1 VDRVI
6 FPRRSP
12 TLIWTLLV
20 LLLIGIGYESHA
32 LYRIASD
39 NRLIADPARI
49 EINEATAP
57 ELVFAK
63 AYAIAEAAGDRQE
76 ALHLYGTLLHRGDAR
91 FQARVRYNL
100 GTLYLQDAAALWNA
114 KGVLEYVRVNTLVA
128 AAKENLREALRLNPD
143 HWNARYNLEYAY
155 RITPPPK
162 EKPKSDF
169 KASKGSVY
177 ATIPSLPGG
186 GP

>member
-1 VDRVI
+1 VDRVTS
-6 FPRRSP
+6 PRRTP
-12 TLIWTLLV
+12 VPIWTLLV
-20 LLLIGIGYESHA
+20 LLLAGTGYESHA
-32 LYRIASD
+32 LYRISRD
-39 NRLIADPARI
+39 NRLIADPAHI
-49 EINEATAP
+49 EITEATAP

-63 AYAIAEAAGDRQE
+63 AYATADAGDRQE

-114 KGVLEYVRVNTLVA
+114 RGVLEYVRVNTLVA
-128 AAKENLREALRLNPD
+128 AAKENLREALRLNPE